1 MLKHLLEYDFKSKFK
16 VLIIFYALATFFAL
30 LTRIFFSFENSLV
43 LYIIAQVCSG
53 VTISIVFN
61 ILINNIMRMWARFRT
76 NFYGDESYLTH
87 TLPVSKT
94 THYLSKF
101 ICAAVS
107 FLVSF
112 AFIGVA
118 LFVAYYSE
126 ENIQIIKSLILP
138 LAQTYDSSIG
148 GLIIVLLLILYL
160 EFFNILQCGFT
171 GIILGHRMQSGKVG
185 FSVLYGFIV
194 YSASQ
199 TAVLVAM
206 FIVALFNNDAM
217 NLFVTNEMVDIGILK
232 FFIIFA
238 IIIYTLISVVL
249 CFINIKLFK
258 KGVNVD

>member
-16 VLIIFYALATFFAL
+16 VLIIFYALALFFAL

-43 LYIIAQVCSG
+43 LNIIAQICSG
-53 VTISIVFN
+53 VTISMIFN
-61 ILINNIMRMWARFRT
+61 ILINNIMRMWVRFRT

-87 TLPVSKT
+87 TLPVTKT

-112 AFIGVA
+112 AFIGIT
-118 LFVAYYSE
+118 LFVAYYKP
-126 ENIQIIKSLILP
+126 ENMQIIKGLILP
-138 LAQTYDSSIG
+138 FAETYDISVL
-148 GLIIVLLLILYL
+148 GLIVILLLILYL

-171 GIILGHRMQSGKVG
+171 GIILGHKMQNGKIG

-194 YSASQ
+194 YTLSQ
-199 TAVLVAM
+199 TVVLAAM
-206 FIVALFNNDAM
+206 FVVALFDNDAM
-217 NLFVTNEMVDIGILK
+217 NLFITESAFNMDIIK

-238 IIIYTLISVVL
+238 VIIYALISVVL

>member
-16 VLIIFYALATFFAL
+16 GLIVFYALAVLFAL
-30 LTRIFFSFENSLV
+30 LTRVFFSFENSIV
-43 LYIIAQVCSG
+43 LNIIAQICSG
-53 VTISIVFN
+53 VTISMIFN
-61 ILINNIMRMWARFRT
+61 ILINNIMRMWVRFRS

-87 TLPVSKT
+87 TLPVTKT

-107 FLVSF
+107 FLASF
-112 AFIGVA
+112 AFIGIT
-118 LFVAYYSE
+118 LFIAYYSE
-126 ENIQIIKSLILP
+126 ENMQIIKGLMLP
-138 LAQTYDSSIG
+138 LAQMYDSSVG
-148 GLIIVLLLILYL
+148 GFIIVLLLILYL

-171 GIILGHRMQSGKVG
+171 GIILGHKMQNGKLG

-194 YSASQ
+194 YSLSQ
-199 TAVLVAM
+199 TVVLAAM
-206 FIVALFNNDAM
+206 FIVALFDSDAM
-217 NLFVTNEMVDIGILK
+217 NLFVTEEMINMDILR

-238 IIIYTLISVVL
+238 IIIYALISVVL

>member
-16 VLIIFYALATFFAL
+16 VLIIFYILALFFAI
-30 LTRIFFSFENSLV
+30 LTRVFFSFENSLV
-43 LYIIAQVCSG
+43 LNIIAQVCNG
-53 VTISIVFN
+53 ALISMFFN

-87 TLPVSKT
+87 TLPVKKS

-101 ICAAVS
+101 ICSAVS
-107 FLVSF
+107 FFISF
-112 AFIGVA
+112 AFIAVA
-118 LFVAYYSE
+118 IFIAYYSE
-126 ENIQIIKSLILP
+126 ENMQLIKSLILP
-138 LAQTYDSSIG
+138 LVETYNSSVS

-206 FIVALFNNDAM
+206 FVVALFNKDAM
-217 NLFVTNEMVDIGILK
+217 NLFVTNEMVDMGMIK

-249 CFINIKLFK
+249 CFVNIKLFK